1 MAMLYT
7 LHNGGTA
14 RAIQPPKQVVKAR
27 KSNETVRVVGWSS
40 MHPTYDG
47 VYEVV
52 PLPFV
57 DQTLPTSG
65 KVMRYD
71 VVMHEIPYARTTNE
85 SGGFTISIAS

>member
-1 MAMLYT
+1 
-7 LHNGGTA
+7 
-14 RAIQPPKQVVKAR
+14 
-27 KSNETVRVVGWSS
+27 

-65 KVMRYD
+65 KVMHDD
-71 VVMHEIPYARTTNE
+71 VVMHEIPYAKTTNE